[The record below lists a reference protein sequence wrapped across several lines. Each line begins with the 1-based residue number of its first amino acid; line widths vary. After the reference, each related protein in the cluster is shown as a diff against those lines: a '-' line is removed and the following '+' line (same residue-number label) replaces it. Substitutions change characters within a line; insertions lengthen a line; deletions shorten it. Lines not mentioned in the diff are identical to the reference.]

1 MTSSGQVQPRAR
13 SVWPGVGDALLPFAG
28 VAIFVLALELVV
40 RLDVLPQRFFPPPSV
55 MVWALSGLL
64 AQPAF
69 YWALWN
75 TLSSWAASLFLAALF
90 ALPVGFAMG
99 VSPVIYS
106 ALRLTTE
113 FLRPIPS
120 VALIP
125 AAILLIGA
133 NVEAKIYLAAF
144 SAFWPIL
151 IQTVYGM
158 RDIDPTAI
166 ETARSFRISRGNI
179 WMRIM
184 LPAASPY
191 IGTGLRIASAVA
203 LIIVVTMEIVVG
215 VQGLGLMIVN
225 ARQGANVPNVYALI
239 LAAGL
244 LGWALNTIFA
254 VVEARML
261 RWHPSYRTVAP

>member
-1 MTSSGQVQPRAR
+1 MNSKQVRPIARPVFPSFGHFLLSCSGA
-13 SVWPGVGDALLPFAG
+13 
-28 VAIFVLALELVV
+28 AIFVVFLELIV
-40 RLDVLPQRFFPPPSV
+40 RLDVLPQQFFPPPSV
-55 MVWALSGLL
+55 MVAALSRLVVVSE
-64 AQPAF
+64 F
-69 YWALWN
+69 HWALWN
-75 TLSSWAASLFLAALF
+75 TLSSWAACLFLAALF
-90 ALPVGFAMG
+90 ALPIGFAMG
-99 VSPVIYS
+99 ASTVVYS

-133 NVEAKIYLAAF
+133 NIESKIYLAAF

-166 ETARSFRISRGNI
+166 ETARSFRISRFDT
-179 WMRIM
+179 WTRIM
-184 LPAASPY
+184 LPSAFPY

-203 LIIVVTMEIVVG
+203 LIIIVTMEIVVG
-215 VQGLGLMIVN
+215 VPGIGLMIVH

-244 LGWALNTIFA
+244 LGWALNALFA
-254 VVEARML
+254 VLEARL
-261 RWHPSYRTVAP
+261 LHWHSSYRTAAP

>member
-1 MTSSGQVQPRAR
+1 M
-13 SVWPGVGDALLPFAG
+13 LLPFAG
-28 VAIFVLALELVV
+28 VAIFVVAFEAVV
-40 RLDVLPQRFFPPPSV
+40 RLGVLPQRFFPPPSV
-55 MVWALSGLL
+55 MVWALSNLIT
-64 AQPAF
+64 QPEF
-69 YWALWN
+69 HWALWN
-75 TLSSWAASLFLAALF
+75 TLSSWAAALLLAAVF
-90 ALPVGFAMG
+90 ALPIGFAMG
-99 VSPVIYS
+99 ASPLVYS

-158 RDIDPTAI
+158 RDIDPTAL
-166 ETARSFRISRGNI
+166 ETARSFRIGRGDI
-179 WMRIM
+179 WTRIM
-184 LPAASPY
+184 LPSASPY

-215 VQGLGLMIVN
+215 IPGIGLMIIN

-239 LAAGL
+239 LASGL
-244 LGWALNTIFA
+244 LGWALNTMFA
-254 VVEARML
+254 VIEARL
-261 RWHPSYRTVAP
+261 LHWHPSYRSVTP